1 MLLVHNNTCY
11 WCIHFHF
18 RSVDYAIKIF
28 FFSRIFF
35 CLYKGGQSCTQSLH
49 GSWIYIYIY
58 IYIIIN
64 FVYLLLHEEIW
75 LHIIHY
81 FKKLHISNQ
90 GCKDRFILG
99 FITFRDPAWNTTQ
112 KNSHKWSHLI
122 RYGWC
127 DEFIS
132 FVTYIICWYKSFSH
146 SWWQLHVRTSKKQ
159 KFF

>member
-1 MLLVHNNTCY
+1 MLLVY
-11 WCIHFHF
+11 
-18 RSVDYAIKIF
+18 S
-28 FFSRIFF
+28 FSFPYCWLCHQNILFLSDLFLFVQGRPI
-35 CLYKGGQSCTQSLH
+35 LYTITA
-49 GSWIYIYIY
+49 WILNIYIY